1 MVVGDNEVRFDYK
14 EKAYVLDYVKVR
26 GSIDTIILLP
36 LNKSSPLIYS
46 FHRFLK
52 EHTSDDRGMFQ
63 DTRALGTITLPMK
76 GINYSIYSNKY
87 PPL

>member
-1 MVVGDNEVRFDYK
+1 MVQERVVVGDNEVRFDYK

-26 GSIDTIILLP
+26 GIIDTIILLP

-52 EHTSDDRGMFQ
+52 EHFVMILRTTEACFKIHVRWV
-63 DTRALGTITLPMK
+63 L
-76 GINYSIYSNKY
+76 
-87 PPL
+87 